1 MLSSRGRIRSEVVG
15 VELSMWWKR
24 NRLWVTW
31 VYKEIRWRIQTQFY
45 LPDTPSAAGFLQPLP
60 ILSQLKCWL
69 RQNPSVYHPHLNF
82 WSQIWTLDCFS
93 VTVLVFPTHIKWFS
107 DKGIAHVSGASV
119 KLWNTP
125 SMAGQLFLLQ
135 SSSRSE
141 KSKDWDKILN
151 TLMVCGRYLIKMDTV
166 LLMEKRHDKWKW
178 PVAKHCITC
187 NSIYTKCPE
196 EANSQRESE
205 ICVGG
210 AVFFFQV
217 FPPGVWKIQTNVLAN
232 PMDGGDR
239 RTTLWTHQNP
249 LHSTR

>member
-1 MLSSRGRIRSEVVG
+1 M
-15 VELSMWWKR
+15 
-24 NRLWVTW
+24 
-31 VYKEIRWRIQTQFY
+31 
-45 LPDTPSAAGFLQPLP
+45 
-60 ILSQLKCWL
+60 
-69 RQNPSVYHPHLNF
+69 YHPHLNF

-93 VTVLVFPTHIKWFS
+93 VTVSVFPTHIKWFS
-107 DKGIAHVSGASV
+107 DKGIAHISGASV

-196 EANSQRESE
+196 EANSQRENE

-210 AVFFFQV
+210 AVFFFRFFHQV
-217 FPPGVWKIQTNVLAN
+217 FGKSKRMFWLTQWMVVTGAQLCEHTK
-232 PMDGGDR
+232 
-239 RTTLWTHQNP
+239 THCTPHGKSELYGTWIILQK
-249 LHSTR
+249 SCY